1 MPTGLQQT
9 TAPTSE
15 PLTLTEVKNHL
26 RIDNTDSDDELTL
39 LLAAARSHVET
50 RTNRQ
55 LMQATY
61 ELTLDRW
68 PSSGVLTLRMPPLSS
83 VTSVVYYD
91 ENGSSQTFSS
101 DNYHVD
107 TATEPG
113 RVVLED
119 GESWPNLD
127 IRPAAVTVTYIAGQ
141 ASSDDVPDAAKL
153 ATLQLLAHWFENR
166 EAVAFGGNPTELPH
180 AIEALINQV
189 RVPEIA

>member
-15 PLTLTEVKNHL
+15 PLTLTEVKDHL
-26 RIDNTDSDDELTL
+26 RIDDTDSDDELTL

-55 LMQATY
+55 LMQATF

-68 PSSGVLTLRMPPLSS
+68 PGGRELVLRMPPLAS
-83 VTSVVYYD
+83 VTSVTYYD
-91 ENGSSQTFSS
+91 EDEASQTLASG
-101 DNYHVD
+101 DYHVD

-113 RVVLED
+113 RIVLKD

-127 IRPAAVTVTYIAGQ
+127 ERPAAVTVTYVAGQ
-141 ASSDDVPDAAKL
+141 ASADDVPDAAKL

-166 EAVAFGGNPTELPH
+166 EAVAFGGNPTNLPH
-180 AIEALINQV
+180 AVEALINQV
-189 RVPEIA
+189 KVPEIA